1 MPVPK
6 TKNAAPNGKQKSPA
20 SNSIAAPAPA
30 AEKVDTSEVVLL
42 PGGKPDKQAHEKEQ
56 DRIKA
61 EVDALQL
68 LMVSSLRVVSFT
80 RQ

>member
-6 TKNAAPNGKQKSPA
+6 SKSAAPNGKQKAPA
-20 SNSIAAPAPA
+20 SNGSAPPTAAAD
-30 AEKVDTSEVVLL
+30 KVDTSVVLL
-42 PGGKPDKQAHEKEQ
+42 PGGKPDKQAHETEQ

-68 LMVSSLRVVSFT
+68 LMVRSLRVVSFT